1 MLKKLNHAFEYT
13 KMPYTTHPY
22 FSDYSYLVVIFWNA
36 SWYVPGA
43 GKQITYQVVP
53 WKFKSQ
59 GTLSQVTS
67 GKRGDT
73 KVCFV
78 GEVQLN
84 FVIQE
89 TARGIAVV
97 CWFSLIATWP
107 IKPGH

>member
-1 MLKKLNHAFEYT
+1 MQADT
-13 KMPYTTHPY
+13 
-22 FSDYSYLVVIFWNA
+22 YLVLENKLHIK
-36 SWYVPGA
+36 WYLESLNRKVL
-43 GKQITYQVVP
+43 
-53 WKFKSQ
+53 
-59 GTLSQVTS
+59 GTQVTS

-97 CWFSLIATWP
+97 C
-107 IKPGH
+107 